1 MTKLIDRSELTA
13 MVRKTIEHGKARTIP
28 QAPGIMEIPASNYF
42 DPDRFQLE
50 DERIFKR
57 VPLMLAASA
66 ELPNPGD
73 FKTIEAVGTPVLI
86 VRGQDGEV
94 RAFINSCVHRGANVA
109 TAERGNARLFMCP
122 YHGWTYSPKGDL
134 VAIASQNDFGDIDKS
149 CLKLKALPA
158 AERAGLIWVIVNPN
172 SGLDIDAFLSNYD
185 RYLGHFGFRD
195 WHFFSNRTLK
205 GPNWKVAY
213 DGYLDFYHLPVL
225 HKNTFGED
233 MYNQAIY
240 TAWGPHQRVQAPA
253 RNYEELE
260 AQPESDWPNAALM
273 TGVWTI
279 FPHISIASFDGG
291 GRGVMVSQLLPGES
305 VGESFTT
312 QIYLMEKKPNDELEK
327 QAHEQFAFL
336 ENVVQ
341 NEDYF
346 TGLRQQ
352 RALKAGGIDRVM
364 FGRNEGGAQRF
375 HQWVDKILKADDQE
389 LNRLFSEG

>member
-1 MTKLIDRSELTA
+1 
-13 MVRKTIEHGKARTIP
+13 
-28 QAPGIMEIPASNYF
+28 
-42 DPDRFQLE
+42 
-50 DERIFKR
+50 
-57 VPLMLAASA
+57 
-66 ELPNPGD
+66 
-73 FKTIEAVGTPVLI
+73 
-86 VRGQDGEV
+86 
-94 RAFINSCVHRGANVA
+94 
-109 TAERGNARLFMCP
+109 
-122 YHGWTYSPKGDL
+122 
-134 VAIASQNDFGDIDKS
+134 
-149 CLKLKALPA
+149 
-158 AERAGLIWVIVNPN
+158 
-172 SGLDIDAFLSNYD
+172 
-185 RYLGHFGFRD
+185 
-195 WHFFSNRTLK
+195 
-205 GPNWKVAY
+205 
-213 DGYLDFYHLPVL
+213 
-225 HKNTFGED
+225 
-233 MYNQAIY
+233 
-240 TAWGPHQRVQAPA
+240 VQAPA